1 MLVYSGVGRVG
12 GHRSYGW
19 FYCFFLHVGLLE
31 AALDSSN
38 LPSEVLDAFIL
49 LYGFSFFKGK
59 ISGQFFLP
67 VLIPLVFA
75 LDFILQTLNNIL
87 VLLIFLTNFF
97 ILLNFF
103 LKVLLQL
110 LIFLLNF
117 LLVDDL
123 AIVLL
128 KHIGKFPVLIN
139 YYLLLDFD
147 LVNFSVFNSL
157 FDFLIL
163 GFEIL
168 DFLLRLSNYFLQIAN
183 HHVLLLS

>member
-1 MLVYSGVGRVG
+1 MG

-31 AALDSSN
+31 AALDGSD